1 VRQPARVP
9 GLDIGEELGHGTYSV
24 VYRARQ
30 GDTNCALKLPRV
42 QGKWTRWV
50 YREAVAL
57 ARVRHPGLPRV
68 IEVGE
73 TDGLPYLLMELVE
86 GESLASRL
94 LLGPLPTDQVLDLG
108 CQLADAL
115 RSVHEAGLVHRDVKP
130 RNVLLDARNKARLV
144 DFGFVSPIGPLA
156 ARDAVGTRR
165 YSAPEQ
171 FLAPDKVDARADLY
185 ALGSVLFECLNGRPS
200 ADPDPTRG
208 VVELTASGVPASF
221 ARIIGDL
228 LARAPEDRYP
238 DATALL
244 TDLHRVR
251 AKGTPLGAR
260 AFEASRSLGPIV
272 GRDADLER
280 FTRAWREVERSGG
293 RVVLVEGIRG
303 SGKTRFLRACSALV
317 SEEGRGRSLEA
328 VCRQA
333 DAPLAALRRAFE
345 SYFESLERLAKH
357 ERAAFRTALRS
368 AAEGPVAS
376 LACVIAP
383 GFADILGLAKPA
395 TTAIPDAFAEGA
407 AEFLIRLARL
417 TGPLFVAFDDV
428 QWMDAASLNVISA
441 VADRAHEA
449 SLLLYLSARPH
460 EAGSAFDRFDAVGP
474 RRSTRI
480 TIGPLDLRQSAAL
493 IAAHLG
499 VGSADPALVR
509 RVVAAADDTPVG
521 VLEVLGA
528 FLDDG
533 ALRFRDNSWQ
543 LDAANVNRVALPS
556 GALSLLGHRVREVPA
571 ATKSV
576 MEVAAILGTHFED
589 ALLADVLGLS
599 VQDVGHALADGR
611 QAGLLVPAEAG
622 HHAFCHDSVREMLV
636 AGLDDAARPQLHQ
649 RAAERLAKRAD
660 SNVDALYAC
669 AAHFA
674 AGDLRKSP
682 PLAYSIARKAAEAA
696 LDRFD
701 NDAALRFFEMARVCA
716 EAASRPLDVA
726 FHRKVGEA
734 NLRIGALDQSVRAF
748 EMALELAKDPVTRA
762 TILARLVWVHRERAE
777 PDAAWAAL
785 EQGLA
790 ALDVRMSAQE
800 TAPEI
805 FAPPSAVR
813 RGREVLDVLCDLYH
827 HYARMGIDRRWPT
840 NVLERRTEVV
850 AAALSQADHTSVT
863 LARAHLTCH
872 TLLTLC
878 GRIAAAEQHL
888 DAARVMA
895 EKLGDPAL
903 LAVYLVR
910 RSVAHA
916 YRGQFDAMLAD
927 TRECADKYAPWMET
941 NEFCATISN
950 GSFVESLRGR
960 ATHDWSWTVR
970 AIDRLRRR
978 RHTTQ
983 AVPSYV
989 AYRGQAA
996 LAAMG
1001 RSGQEGP
1008 WLASQLHLAANRPPE
1023 KAWYGTTR
1031 WGPQARNFLETGNLG
1046 AEFEDFVS
1054 SFQAEGYD
1062 PGDSHP
1068 MVTEYYIAVGHARV
1082 EQCLKATRDDRPS
1095 RIAALVGAAADLRAA
1110 AKTPLYKAHSKY
1122 VDACLAWFEGR
1133 LPKADR
1139 LLARAEILA
1148 RRQTCPWVL
1157 WGVARV
1163 RAHMLRDE
1171 GSLDAARDQARIAE
1185 TLAREHGAEPRI
1197 QLVRTEFSL
1206 SSPIEAPKGGSSV
1219 SSARRSSHRARRQL
1233 ESLLHVARA
1242 PYGQLRRDQQCAAIV
1257 DDLVRELAA
1266 DRAFILFEPP
1276 DDVASLLSLGR
1287 SRLGETLPAAT
1298 GWRESFMRAAMQ
1310 HADPWLAAPPDEVDA
1325 GPDRKRVLAVPLLLN
1340 EHVVG
1345 SLCVERKSVDPPFD
1359 IDDQELL
1366 MILAHQVPLG
1376 LELSRL
1382 LEQRDSLQASFQQAQ
1397 KMEVVGQLASG
1408 VAHDLNNMLNAIV
1421 SGIDALRMDGLAPE
1435 ALEDMQMIEDGYR
1448 RASRLTRKLVSMS
1461 RDQPLT
1467 LASTDVNALIKGVEP
1482 MMKRLVTAQRHVD
1495 IVLDLDLR
1503 AHSAVTDE
1511 TSFDQALV
1519 NLVINARD
1527 AITGPGKITI
1537 STRNAVLGP
1546 DAVRHGAP
1554 SEGDYVVIEVSD
1566 TGSGIPPEVLR
1577 RIYEPFFTTKPAG
1590 KGTGLG
1596 LTMVYA
1602 FAKQCGGHL
1611 EVESHVGKGTAFRI
1625 YLRRGEPIHLVGRP
1639 SAQAK
1644 RQPVPG
1650 AAKPAVI
1657 LVVDD
1662 DPTIRELTRDQ
1673 LQEGGYQ
1680 VVTASGSSEALSLVQ
1695 SKGSEIALVVLDMN
1709 MPEMT
1714 GQELGKRLADMNLPA
1729 SKVLYVTGYAP
1740 EQVAEW
1746 TGVEP
1751 DRMLQKPFRPNDLL
1765 DRVRNLLDA

>member
-1 VRQPARVP
+1 MDLPARVP
-9 GLDIGEELGHGTYSV
+9 GLEIGEELGHGTYSI

-30 GDTNCALKLPRV
+30 GETNCALKVPRV
-42 QGKWTRWV
+42 QGRWTRWV

-73 TDGLPYLLMELVE
+73 ADGLPYLLMELVE

-94 LLGPLPTDQVLDLG
+94 LLGPLRTDQVLDLG

-130 RNVLLDARNKARLV
+130 RNVLLDPHDKARLV
-144 DFGFVSPIGPLA
+144 DFGFVQPIGSLG

-171 FLAPDKVDARADLY
+171 FLAPDRVDARADLY

-200 ADPDPTRG
+200 ADPDATRS

-244 TDLHRVR
+244 ADLHRVR
-251 AKGTPLGAR
+251 AGGTPLGAK
-260 AFEASRSLGPIV
+260 AFEPSRPLGPIV
-272 GRDADLER
+272 GREADLER
-280 FTRAWREVERSGG
+280 FTRAWREVERSSG

-303 SGKTRFLRACSALV
+303 SGKTRFLRACAALV
-317 SEEGRGRSLEA
+317 REEGRARSLEA
-328 VCRQA
+328 TCREV

-345 SYFESLERLAKH
+345 SYFESLERLAPH
-357 ERAAFRTALRS
+357 ERAAVRTALRS
-368 AAEGPVAS
+368 AAEGPVAA

-383 GFADILGLAKPA
+383 GFADILGLGKPP

-417 TGPLFVAFDDV
+417 AGPLFVAFDDV
-428 QWMDAASLNVISA
+428 QWMDAASLDVISA

-460 EAGSAFDRFDAVGP
+460 RSGSAFDRFDAVGP

-480 TIGPLDLRQSAAL
+480 GLGPLDVRQSAAL
-493 IAAHLG
+493 IAAYLG

-533 ALRFRDNSWQ
+533 ALRFRDHAWQ
-543 LDAANVNRVALPS
+543 LDAASVNRVALPS
-556 GALSLLGHRVREVPA
+556 GALSLLGHRVRELPPA
-571 ATKSV
+571 TRSV
-576 MEVAAILGTHFED
+576 MEVAAILGTIFED
-589 ALLADVLGLS
+589 ALLAEVLGLP
-599 VQDVGHALADGR
+599 VHDVGYALADGR
-611 QAGLLVPAEAG
+611 QAGLLMLGEGG

-636 AGLDDAARPQLHQ
+636 AGLDDAARSKWHQ

-660 SNVDALYAC
+660 SDVDTLYAS

-674 AGDLRKSP
+674 AGDVGKSP
-682 PLAYSIARKAAEAA
+682 LLAYSIARKAAEAA

-701 NDAALRFFEMARVCA
+701 NDAALRFFEMARGCA
-716 EAASRPLDVA
+716 EAAARPLDVA

-734 NLRIGALDQSVRAF
+734 NLRVGALDQSLRAF
-748 EMALELAKDPVTRA
+748 EMALVLAQDPASRA
-762 TILARLVWVHRERAE
+762 AILARIVWVRRERAE
-777 PDAAWAAL
+777 PDQAWAAL
-785 EQGLA
+785 EQGFA
-790 ALDVRMSAQE
+790 ALGVRMPTEEE
-800 TAPEI
+800 TPRA
-805 FAPPSAVR
+805 FAPPSLMP
-813 RGREVLDVLCDLYH
+813 RGREVLDVLYDLYH
-827 HYARMGIDRRWPT
+827 HYARMGLDRGVPT
-840 NVLERRTEVV
+840 NTLQRTTEVIGRT
-850 AAALSQADHTSVT
+850 LSDADHASAT
-863 LARAHLTCH
+863 LARAHLTYSV
-872 TLLTLC
+872 LLTHF
-878 GRIAAAEQHL
+878 GRITESEQHL
-888 DAARVMA
+888 ETARVMA
-895 EKLGDPAL
+895 ERLGDPAL

-910 RSVAHA
+910 RSVA
-916 YRGQFDAMLAD
+916 YIFGGQFDSALAGI
-927 TRECADKYAPWMET
+927 RECADKYSPWMET
-941 NEFCATISN
+941 NEFCGTVVN
-950 GSFVESLRGR
+950 GDFSESVRGR
-960 ATHDWSWTVR
+960 ATQAWSWIVR
-970 AIDRLRRR
+970 AVDRLRRR

-983 AVPSYV
+983 AAPSYW
-989 AYRGQAA
+989 AYRAQAA
-996 LAAMG
+996 LAALG

-1008 WLASQLHLAANRPPE
+1008 WLASQLDLLAKLPPD
-1023 KAWYGTTR
+1023 KAFYGKTR
-1031 WGPQARNFLETGNLG
+1031 WGPQARYFLETGNLG

-1054 SFQAEGYD
+1054 SCQGAGYD
-1062 PGDSHP
+1062 PSDSLP
-1068 MVTEYYIAVGHARV
+1068 ILSEYYIAVGHARV
-1082 EQCLKATRDDRPS
+1082 EQYLKATRDDRPC
-1095 RIAALVGAAADLRAA
+1095 RMAALVSAAADLRAA
-1110 AKTPLYKAHSKY
+1110 AKQPLYKGHSYY

-1133 LPKADR
+1133 LPKARR

-1148 RRQTCPWVL
+1148 QRETCPWVL

-1171 GSLDAARDQARIAE
+1171 GRLDAALDQARMAE
-1185 TLAREHGAEPRI
+1185 VLAREHGAEPRA
-1197 QLVRTEFSL
+1197 QLVRNEFSL
-1206 SSPIEAPKGGSSV
+1206 PSPAEAPKGGSSA
-1219 SSARRSSHRARRQL
+1219 SSSRRSSHRARRQL
-1233 ESLLHVARA
+1233 ASLLHVARA
-1242 PYGQLRRDQQCAAIV
+1242 PYGQLRREPQCAAIV

-1287 SRLGETLPAAT
+1287 SRLGETLPAAS

-1310 HADPWLAAPPDEVDA
+1310 HADPWVPALPDELSPENV
-1325 GPDRKRVLAVPLLLN
+1325 PDRKRVLAVPLLLN
-1340 EHVVG
+1340 ERVVG
-1345 SLCVERKSVDPPFD
+1345 SLCVERKAVDPPFD

-1408 VAHDLNNMLNAIV
+1408 VAHDLNNMLNAIAG
-1421 SGIDALRMDGLAPE
+1421 GIDALRLDGLAPQ

-1448 RASRLTRKLVSMS
+1448 RASRLTRKLLSMS
-1461 RDQPLT
+1461 REQPLT
-1467 LASTDVNALIKGVEP
+1467 LASTDINALVTGLEP
-1482 MMKRLVTAQRHVD
+1482 MMKRLLVMQPQVE

-1511 TSFDQALV
+1511 TSLDQALI

-1527 AITGPGKITI
+1527 AITGRGKITVA
-1537 STRNAVLGP
+1537 TRNVPLGP
-1546 DAVRHGAP
+1546 EAVRQGAQ
-1554 SEGDYVVIEVSD
+1554 SEGDYVMIEVAD
-1566 TGSGIPPEVLR
+1566 TGAGIAPDVLR

-1602 FAKQCGGHL
+1602 FVKQCGGHI
-1611 EVESHVGKGTAFRI
+1611 EVQSETGRGTAFRI
-1625 YLRRGEPIHLVGRP
+1625 YLRRGEPILTRRA
-1639 SAQAK
+1639 SAS
-1644 RQPVPG
+1644 
-1650 AAKPAVI
+1650 AKPMSIASASKPAMI

-1662 DPTIRELTRDQ
+1662 DPTIRELTKDQ

-1680 VVTASGSSEALSLVQ
+1680 VVTASGSSEALNLVQ

-1714 GQELGKRLADMNLPA
+1714 GQELGKRLADMKLPA
-1729 SKVLYVTGYAP
+1729 KVLFVTGYAP

-1746 TGVEP
+1746 TGLEP
-1751 DRMLQKPFRPNDLL
+1751 DKMLQKPFRLDDLL